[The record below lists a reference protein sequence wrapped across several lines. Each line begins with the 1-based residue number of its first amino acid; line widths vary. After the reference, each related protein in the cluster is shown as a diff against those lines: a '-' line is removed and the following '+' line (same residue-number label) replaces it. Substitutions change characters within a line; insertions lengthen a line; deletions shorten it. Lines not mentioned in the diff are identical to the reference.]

1 MQPDIQAL
9 DRQYIAGT
17 YRRFPAVL
25 RHGKG
30 SLVYDEN
37 EKEYIDLSSGIA
49 VNTFGYADDVWQAAV
64 TAQLGTLQHTSNLY
78 YSEPCAVL
86 ASMLCEK
93 TGMSRVFFSNS
104 GAEANECA
112 IKVARKYA
120 QEKKGKEHY
129 HIITLENS
137 FHGRT
142 ITTLAAT
149 ARRFSTGISPR

>member
-64 TAQLGTLQHTSNLY
+64 TAQLGTCSTHPTCITPSRA
-78 YSEPCAVL
+78 PCLLPCSAKRP
-86 ASMLCEK
+86 A
-93 TGMSRVFFSNS
+93 
-104 GAEANECA
+104 
-112 IKVARKYA
+112 
-120 QEKKGKEHY
+120 
-129 HIITLENS
+129 
-137 FHGRT
+137 
-142 ITTLAAT
+142 
-149 ARRFSTGISPR
+149 

>member
-49 VNTFGYADDVWQAAV
+49 V
-64 TAQLGTLQHTSNLY
+64 
-78 YSEPCAVL
+78 
-86 ASMLCEK
+86 
-93 TGMSRVFFSNS
+93 
-104 GAEANECA
+104 
-112 IKVARKYA
+112 
-120 QEKKGKEHY
+120 
-129 HIITLENS
+129 
-137 FHGRT
+137 
-142 ITTLAAT
+142 
-149 ARRFSTGISPR
+149 

>member
-93 TGMSRVFFSNS
+93 TGMSRV
-104 GAEANECA
+104 
-112 IKVARKYA
+112 
-120 QEKKGKEHY
+120 
-129 HIITLENS
+129 
-137 FHGRT
+137 
-142 ITTLAAT
+142 
-149 ARRFSTGISPR
+149 

>member
-78 YSEPCAVL
+78 YTDPCGQL
-86 ASMLCEK
+86 AETLCK
-93 TGMSRVFFSNS
+93 RTGCKKPHFT
-104 GAEANECA
+104 EIL
-112 IKVARKYA
+112 IK
-120 QEKKGKEHY
+120 KKG
-129 HIITLENS
+129 
-137 FHGRT
+137 
-142 ITTLAAT
+142 TTRLSLFS
-149 ARRFSTGISPR
+149 RFKSGMIKYRS